1 MVNLEARR
9 VLFNTESKNVKL
21 TEKGVVYLK
30 IKEVTVN
37 KIKQT
42 CIDISLAFTLGV
54 ITHLPN
60 TEILFDKFHIAK
72 EINKTMNTLKKQ
84 ERIRN

>member
-42 CIDISLAFTLGV
+42 CIDISLAFN
-54 ITHLPN
+54 N
-60 TEILFDKFHIAK
+60 TFTKY
-72 EINKTMNTLKKQ
+72 
-84 ERIRN
+84 RNSL